1 MSQLHLGSTENNL
14 KPEDFDELAAH
25 AEGYVNWRY
34 KNSINTLFRTDVAGV
49 YWILLD
55 QLMG

>member
-25 AEGYVNWRY
+25 AEGYVDVRY
-34 KNSINTLFRTDVAGV
+34 KNKNKNNINTLLE
-49 YWILLD
+49 YLE
-55 QLMG
+55 